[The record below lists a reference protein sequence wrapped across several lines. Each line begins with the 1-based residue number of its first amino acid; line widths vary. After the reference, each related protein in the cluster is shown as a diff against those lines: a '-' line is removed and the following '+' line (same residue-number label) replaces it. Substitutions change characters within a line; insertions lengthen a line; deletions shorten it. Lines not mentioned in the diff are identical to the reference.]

1 MNIFTDG
8 STLNNQ
14 CAEKRIGGIGVYF
27 GDNDSRNIS
36 KPLKKNATNQRAELK
51 ACIEA
56 LKKCK
61 DKLDNEINI
70 YTDSKYVIG
79 CMTEWIDNWIKND
92 WKKSDGK
99 EIKNL
104 KLIKK
109 LHLLIKERKKEV
121 KFYHVKAHKKKPS
134 NDEEVFFWHGNMM
147 ADKLATDAAKS
158 IQ

>member
-14 CAEKRIGGIGVYF
+14 DAEKRVGGIGVYF
-27 GDNDSRNIS
+27 GKDDSRNIS
-36 KPLKKNATNQRAELK
+36 KPMKKNATNQRAELK
-51 ACIEA
+51 ACIAA
-56 LKKCK
+56 LKKCEN
-61 DKLDNEINI
+61 DQDVNI

-79 CMTEWIDNWIKND
+79 CMTEWIKNWIAND

-104 KLIKK
+104 KLIKQ
-109 LHLLIKERKKEV
+109 LYSLIKDREGNV
-121 KFYHVKAHKKKPS
+121 NFNHVRAHKKKPK
-134 NDEEVFFWHGNMM
+134 EPELIPIWEGNMM

-158 IQ
+158 ILA

>member
-14 CAEKRIGGIGVYF
+14 CAEKRVGGIGVYF
-27 GDNDSRNIS
+27 GEDDIRNIS
-36 KPLKKNATNQRAELK
+36 KPLIKNATNQRAELK
-51 ACIEA
+51 ACIAA
-56 LKKCK
+56 LKIC
-61 DKLDNEINI
+61 DTTDDINI

-109 LHLLIKERKKEV
+109 LYSLINNRENNV
-121 KFYHVKAHKKKPS
+121 NFLHVKAHTKKPT
-134 NDEEVFFWHGNMM
+134 DKDKLFLWTGNMM

-158 IQ
+158 IK